1 MDLKNNQNS
10 KKKTANVKNTKNS
23 NNKNTGNKNKPNN
36 TTKNTGN
43 KNKAKNTEN
52 KNIKN
57 KVNNTTKNIPSGNL
71 KNSSLTVS
79 NKLQAFNNTFK
90 NWVRPNKKEF
100 PEWFS
105 KTFLK
110 FRATGKQEPMKN
122 TYEPYNYQKLLR
134 AFMQNNSP
142 YRGILLFHGLGTG
155 KCHGKNTK
163 ILMYHGGVKN
173 VQDIEVG
180 EQLMG
185 PDGTPRNVL
194 SLASGQDTIYRI
206 KSDNYSYTVNSEHI
220 LVLQHKDKLQDIQ
233 QITVNDYL
241 KKDEEYKNTY
251 YGFRKSNVF
260 SHKQTPE
267 LNYESYQ
274 RLKDNIDP
282 VFIYNSIDVQIHFLL
297 FLLNNEKKIY
307 NTNQIILQIYNV
319 DNYDKIIFLLN
330 SCGIKYYFE
339 NIINVNDYNFM
350 IPIQLQ
356 NLTLISNLNK
366 DFQLTYNHLVFTELS
381 YSFEVMLTKEKDYY
395 GFVLDSD
402 HCYLLGDSSV
412 THNTCTSITIA
423 ENLKKERN
431 IVVLLPASLK
441 SNFIYK
447 GLLFCGDPEYKKNE
461 SKIEQKYSF
470 ISYNAPNT
478 LTQLKRL
485 GSLDNKVIII
495 EEVHNL
501 ISIMISGIMGSSKQ
515 GMEIYNMLMN
525 ATNVKIIAMS
535 GTPIIND
542 AFEAGVLFNVL
553 CGYNE
558 VNYFRIIKVPAK
570 IGVQQFKEL
579 EEELLNHKH
588 VDYVSINKINKS
600 IKLLLNVKSFKSSY
614 STVIE
619 ELSTLINKKVEAR
632 FLELRKIPLFPIEN
646 EGEDFRRY
654 FVDEDE
660 KNGDN
665 LKNEEIFR
673 KRILGLVSHY
683 SSKKGNYPHVIY
695 KDYYRVEMSNYQFLI
710 YEILRNKERQS
721 ERGSSSKDS
730 KKKKKVKSTFRV
742 YSRQASNFVF
752 PEEILR
758 PYRDPKFIVSLKKNK
773 KNNKI
778 DEKTFNTLIENE
790 ERIDENSNA
799 RMSADYKL
807 RIDQAIEELNAK
819 GDVYL
824 RPGPEGL
831 DKLSPKMKMMLENIQ
846 QSKGLV
852 FVYSNFRSV
861 EGVEIF
867 SRILNHNGYA
877 KFGSSKDIPKYAI
890 YSGSEDEKE
899 KKEIL
904 ETFTSDDNKDG
915 KYIKIILATV
925 AGAEGL
931 DLKNIRQIHIIEPYW
946 NQMRIQQVIGRGVRR
961 DSHIALP
968 TSERNIEIYRYFSV
982 FSNKNALTTRDK
994 LSTDEHIEEVSIK
1007 KQKIINQL
1015 LLILKECAFDCVLN
1029 SANINGDYPCF
1040 SFGKGAKGFSYY
1052 PEIGEDIIMSGSKNS
1067 KKVERK
1073 LVRGLYYNKQ
1083 VYLFNPEKKEFYLF
1097 NSNKSNSVKIDLE
1110 KVKTVLLYIDVDEK
1124 LVYDAKSVQQNNPI
1138 VIGKIKNN
1146 KIVKV

>member
-1 MDLKNNQNS
+1 MDLKNNQSS
-10 KKKTANVKNTKNS
+10 KKKIVNVKNTKKINKKNTINTS
-23 NNKNTGNKNKPNN
+23 KNTGNKNIGDKN
-36 TTKNTGN
+36 TNDKNTNDKNTKNT
-43 KNKAKNTEN
+43 KNT
-52 KNIKN
+52 I
-57 KVNNTTKNIPSGNL
+57 KNIPASNL
-71 KNSSLTVS
+71 KNSSLTVA

-110 FRATGKQEPMKN
+110 FRATGKQESMKN

-163 ILMYHGGVKN
+163 ILMYQGGVKN
-173 VQDIEVG
+173 VQDIKVG

-185 PDGTPRNVL
+185 PNGTPRNVL
-194 SLASGQDTIYRI
+194 SLASGQDNIYRI
-206 KSDNYSYTVNSEHI
+206 KYNNYSYTVNSEHI

-241 KKDEEYKNTY
+241 NKDDEYKNNY

-260 SHKQTPE
+260 SKKEIPK
-267 LNYESYQ
+267 LSYQ
-274 RLKDNIDP
+274 NYQNVKDNFNP
-282 VFIYNSIDVQIHFLL
+282 LFIYNSMDIQINFLL
-297 FLLNNEKKIY
+297 FLLNMEKKFY
-307 NTNQIILQIYNV
+307 NNDKIILQIYTMN
-319 DNYDKIIFLLN
+319 NYEKIIFLLN
-330 SCGIKYYFE
+330 SCGIKYCFE
-339 NIINVNDYNFM
+339 NIININDTNFM

-356 NLTLISNLNK
+356 NLTLTSNLNK
-366 DFQLTYNHLVFTELS
+366 EFIITSDNLIFTDLS
-381 YSFEVMLTKEKDYY
+381 YPFEVNLTKEKDYY

-558 VNYFRIIKVPAK
+558 VNFFRIIKVPAK

-579 EEELLNHKH
+579 EEELLNHK
-588 VDYVSINKINKS
+588 YVEYASINKINKS
-600 IKLLLNVKSFKSSY
+600 IKLLLNVKSFKASY

-619 ELSTLINKKVEAR
+619 ELATLINKKVEAR

-660 KNGDN
+660 KEGDT

-683 SSKKGNYPHVIY
+683 SSKKGNYPKVIY

-721 ERGSSSKDS
+721 ERGSSSKNS

-742 YSRQASNFVF
+742 YSRQSSNFVF

-799 RMSADYKL
+799 KMSADYKL
-807 RIDQAIEELNAK
+807 RIDQAIEELDAK

-852 FVYSNFRSV
+852 FIYSNFRSV

-877 KFGSSKDIPKYAI
+877 KFGSSMNVPKYAI
-890 YSGSEDEKE
+890 YSGSEDEKM

-904 ETFTSDDNKDG
+904 DTFTKEDNKDG

-968 TSERNIEIYRYFSV
+968 PSERNIEIYRYFSV

-1083 VYLFNPEKKEFYLF
+1083 VYLFNPDKKEFYLVS
-1097 NSNKSNSVKIDLE
+1097 SNKSNSVKIDLE
-1110 KVKTVLLYIDVDEK
+1110 KVKTILLYIDVDEK

-1146 KIVKV
+1146 KIVKI

>member
-1 MDLKNNQNS
+1 MDLKNNQSS
-10 KKKTANVKNTKNS
+10 KKKIVNVKNTKKI
-23 NNKNTGNKNKPNN
+23 NNKNTINTSKNTGNKNIGDKN
-36 TTKNTGN
+36 TNDTNTNDTNTKNT
-43 KNKAKNTEN
+43 KNT
-52 KNIKN
+52 I
-57 KVNNTTKNIPSGNL
+57 KNIPAGNL
-71 KNSSLTVS
+71 KNSSLTVA

-110 FRATGKQEPMKN
+110 FRATGKQESMKN

-163 ILMYHGGVKN
+163 ILMYQGGVKN
-173 VQDIEVG
+173 VQDIKVG

-185 PDGTPRNVL
+185 PNGTPRNVL
-194 SLASGQDTIYRI
+194 SLASGQDNIYQI
-206 KSDNYSYTVNSEHI
+206 KYNNYSYTVNSEHI
-220 LVLQHKDKLQDIQ
+220 LVLQHKDKLQDIR

-241 KKDEEYKNTY
+241 NKDDEYKNNY

-260 SHKQTPE
+260 SKKEIPKLSYH
-267 LNYESYQ
+267 NYQ
-274 RLKDNIDP
+274 NVKDNFNP
-282 VFIYNSIDVQIHFLL
+282 LFIYNSMDIQINFLL
-297 FLLNNEKKIY
+297 FLLNMEKKFY
-307 NTNQIILQIYNV
+307 NNDKIILQIYTMN
-319 DNYDKIIFLLN
+319 NYEKIIFLLN
-330 SCGIKYYFE
+330 SCGIKYGFE
-339 NIINVNDYNFM
+339 NIINVNDTNFM

-356 NLTLISNLNK
+356 NLTLTSNLNK
-366 DFQLTYNHLVFTELS
+366 EFIITSDNLIFTDLS
-381 YSFEVMLTKEKDYY
+381 YPFEVNLTKEKDYY

-558 VNYFRIIKVPAK
+558 VNFFRIIKVPAK

-588 VDYVSINKINKS
+588 VEYASINKINKS
-600 IKLLLNVKSFKSSY
+600 IKLLLNVKSFKASY

-619 ELSTLINKKVEAR
+619 ELATLINKKVEAR

-660 KNGDN
+660 KEGDT

-683 SSKKGNYPHVIY
+683 SSKKGNYPSVIY

-721 ERGSSSKDS
+721 ERGSSSKNS

-742 YSRQASNFVF
+742 YSRQSSNFVF

-807 RIDQAIEELNAK
+807 RIDQAIEELDAK

-852 FVYSNFRSV
+852 FIYSNFRSV

-877 KFGSSKDIPKYAI
+877 KFGSSMNVPKYAI
-890 YSGSEDEKE
+890 YSGSEDEKM

-904 ETFTSDDNKDG
+904 DTFTKDDNKDG

-968 TSERNIEIYRYFSV
+968 PSERNIEIYRYFSV

-1083 VYLFNPEKKEFYLF
+1083 VYLFNPDKKEFYLVS
-1097 NSNKSNSVKIDLE
+1097 SNKSNSVKIDLE
-1110 KVKTVLLYIDVDEK
+1110 KVKTILLYIDVDEK

-1146 KIVKV
+1146 KIVKI